1 MKRPV
6 IILLL
11 GIVTMCAM
19 AQTGNKPVDLKEIT
33 SGMFYA
39 RSAGRGIRSMPD
51 GEHYTEMNRERTAII
66 RYNYASVSNE
76 HANARLNKYRTTR

>member
-39 RSAGRGIRSMPD
+39 RSAGSGIRSMPD
-51 GEHYTEMNRERTAII
+51 GDTI
-66 RYNYASVSNE
+66 R
-76 HANARLNKYRTTR
+76 R